1 MSTYL
6 AINLLSISIPFLAG
20 FDRRL
25 KFYRQWKY
33 LFPAILLTMILFI
46 PWDVI
51 FTDMGVWEFTPRYL
65 SGIDL
70 INLPIEEWLFFIC
83 IPYACLFTYES
94 LNYLVKKD
102 YLRKYVPAINYTLM
116 TVLAILAIIFHDRLY
131 TFVTFSLMILM
142 LALQQFLIKG
152 KYMGRFYFSFIFVL
166 IPFFI
171 VNGLLTGSFIEDQV
185 VWYDNTEN
193 MGIRMFTIPIEDSV
207 YALLMLMMNTSFYE
221 YLKKLY

>member
-1 MSTYL
+1 MSIYL
-6 AINLLSISIPFLAG
+6 TINLLSISIPFIAG
-20 FDRRL
+20 FDRKL

-33 LFPAILLTMILFI
+33 LFPAMLLTMVLFI

-51 FTDMGVWEFTPRYL
+51 FTDRAVWGFTPKYL

-83 IPYACLFTYES
+83 IPYACIFTYES

-102 YLRKYVPAINYTLM
+102 FLKKYVGAINYSLM
-116 TVLAILAIIFHDRLY
+116 AILGILAIIFHDRIY
-131 TFVTFSLMILM
+131 TFVTFTLMTLL
-142 LALQQFLIKG
+142 LALQQLVIKG
-152 KYMGRFYFSFIFVL
+152 KYLGRFYFSFLFVL

-171 VNGLLTGSFIEDQV
+171 VNGVLTGSLIDDQV

-193 MGIRMFTIPIEDSV
+193 MGIRMFTIPLEDSV
-207 YALLMLMMNTSFYE
+207 YALLMLMMNVSIYE
-221 YLKKLY
+221 YLKKIY